1 MKIEGND
8 NGLLPYDDGR
18 PSRESHSKSVNDKRF
33 SGMSVSESNEVV
45 NYLSE
50 AERLNDNHE
59 GYLSVRS
66 SQLRVSIASND
77 SGYIS
82 NAGANDDETLYEN
95 KGLNLNKAGISVT
108 ERIESFKER
117 AGQKKI
123 TELKNSPI
131 HENDYEVSVAEL
143 VDKFEK
149 CHFSPE
155 VDQEK
160 SCSEDK
166 VKVPAKSPFDRSR
179 LTRKAIRKRKN
190 HKILLLSTK
199 FSQAFCSEPIS
210 PEKKIQHQLTQI
222 FSFRA
227 ALSDRVTRFHEVEP
241 YQNGVL
247 DPGFVMRAIT
257 DTQSFIRLSEPYN
270 LIRDVNMDLEQV
282 PDVMKLVLGEDRFST
297 LRGEA
302 LRDAVWPVVVENF
315 WKFLDECGSLESTVK
330 CMPEF
335 QKREHYF
342 PLVYTKAVA
351 KFNLAFGITEKR
363 FQKYYLKSTL
373 TENEKGEVLQL
384 VKMAEQIQSKFSEFY
399 YHYKQLP
406 DSSVKVILKTMFSD
420 VLVDDSDTKSRKI
433 IRMHQG
439 ILKLLTIADPS
450 FQLDPE
456 QLSRVR
462 VNFGQWDL
470 DFSVEKAFSELRSG
484 IKEKDPLIFY
494 RDLASQ
500 IVNNVKDKEG
510 FPESCEQAVL
520 PSDTIITSDSQRE
533 KLRNFY
539 IQFLID
545 LYDQIDPIL
554 GTLANDELKTIHQ
567 TTFDCIWRGIEH
579 DLLPSLTSKDS
590 SRFLRLKSKKQKLKE
605 ERQKMLEVAKT
616 EFSGVA
622 HFMAVKIA
630 YMLKSKIY
638 PDKVFSTVKTGNS

>member
-8 NGLLPYDDGR
+8 NGLLSYDDGR
-18 PSRESHSKSVNDKRF
+18 PGRESQSKSVKDNSF
-33 SGMSVSESNEVV
+33 SGMSVSESNEVIHH
-45 NYLSE
+45 LSE
-50 AERLNDNHE
+50 AVRLNDNHAE
-59 GYLSVRS
+59 NLSVRAN
-66 SQLRVSIASND
+66 QWRVSIASND

-82 NAGANDDETLYEN
+82 NAGENDDEALYEN
-95 KGLNLNKAGISVT
+95 KGLNLNKVGISVP

-123 TELKNSPI
+123 TELKNAPI
-131 HENDYEVSVAEL
+131 PENDDEVAVAEV

-155 VDQEK
+155 VDQEE

-179 LTRKAIRKRKN
+179 FTRKAIRKKKN
-190 HKILLLSTK
+190 HKIVLLSAK
-199 FSQAFCSEPIS
+199 LSQELCSESIN
-210 PEKKIQHQLTQI
+210 PEKKIQRQLTQI

-227 ALSDRVTRFHEVEP
+227 ALSDRATRFHEVEP
-241 YQNGVL
+241 YQNGTL
-247 DPGFVMRAIT
+247 NPGFVMRAIT
-257 DTQSFIRLSEPYN
+257 DIQSFVRLSEPYN

-282 PDVMKLVLGEDRFST
+282 PDVMKLVLGEDRFKT

-302 LRDAVWPVVVENF
+302 LRDAIWPVVAENF

-330 CMPEF
+330 RMPEF

-342 PLVYTKAVA
+342 PLAYTKAVA
-351 KFNLAFGITEKR
+351 KFNLAFGIAEKR
-363 FQKYYLKSTL
+363 FQKFYLKSTL

-384 VKMAEQIQSKFSEFY
+384 VKMAEQLQNKFSEFY
-399 YHYKQLP
+399 CHYKQLP
-406 DSSVKVILKTMFSD
+406 DSSIKVVLKTMFGD
-420 VLVDDSDTKSRKI
+420 VLVGDSDTKSRKI

-439 ILKLLTIADPS
+439 ILKLLIIADPS

-456 QLSRVR
+456 ELPRVR
-462 VNFGQWDL
+462 VSQDQWDL
-470 DFSVEKAFSELRSG
+470 DFSVEKAFLELRSG
-484 IKEKDPLIFY
+484 MKEKDPLIFY

-510 FPESCEQAVL
+510 FPKSSEQAVL

-539 IQFLID
+539 MQFLID

-567 TTFDCIWRGIEH
+567 TTFDCIWRGIEP
-579 DLLPSLTSKDS
+579 DLLPSVTSKDR

-630 YMLKSKIY
+630 YMQAEKQNPSR
-638 PDKVFSTVKTGNS
+638 